1 MVLIVTNRSC
11 RDMLERKT
19 GEYAGTGGSVIGTL
33 WQTKHGDDVGQLHQ
47 QQQQQQQDQG
57 QVEQTQQQAQAQVND
72 NWAELVRIVGGEG
85 GESHVQAE
93 EPVHVHV
100 GDPSRNVQSQAVG
113 GDVSGGGIVEAPMLG
128 MMENNVL

>member
-1 MVLIVTNRSC
+1 
-11 RDMLERKT
+11 MLERKT
-19 GEYAGTGGSVIGTL
+19 GEYASTGGSVIGTL

-47 QQQQQQQDQG
+47 QQQEQG

-93 EPVHVHV
+93 EPVHVHF

-113 GDVSGGGIVEAPMLG
+113 GDVSGGGMVEAPMLG